1 MAGDSFISA
10 TAQESSSC
18 FGDQPCSLYVLDHPR
33 PPETSTNGLFAAAAY
48 VQPTLAPSPTP
59 QAAHTRSPAPL
70 PPPHRKGECS
80 YARAAL
86 QR

>member
-33 PPETSTNGLFAAAAY
+33 PPETSTNGLFAAAASSERRMLLCQGR
-48 VQPTLAPSPTP
+48 VAEVSQL
-59 QAAHTRSPAPL
+59 
-70 PPPHRKGECS
+70 
-80 YARAAL
+80 
-86 QR
+86 